1 MIEIKNYIGGEH
13 IAPLD
18 GQYLDNINPATEE
31 VYSKVPASKEADV
44 LKAIEAAKMAFPA
57 WSKKT
62 VEERIEIFQ
71 KMASMIRDR
80 HEELALA
87 ESRDNGKPVKLAMR
101 VDIPRA
107 WQNLEFYAKAMSQFS
122 AESYVSNNSI
132 NYTTYKP
139 LGVVTCISPWNLP
152 LYLFTWKIAPALIT
166 GNTVIAKPSEVTP
179 MTAYLFSEIAKE
191 AGMPAGVLNILHGLG
206 PDMGETMVGHED
218 IKAVSF
224 TGSTATGK
232 YIAQKAAES
241 FKKVSLEMGGKNPNI
256 IFDDCDYEKA
266 LKTTVHSSFANQG
279 QICLCGSRI
288 YVQKS
293 IYEKFKTDLASAA
306 EKLRVGDPTDGK
318 TQQGAVVS
326 KPHYEK
332 ILSYLDIAKK
342 EGGKILCGG
351 EAIEGSGYFI
361 KPTLI
366 ENLDINCQTNQDE
379 IFGPVATITPFE
391 NEEEVLAMANGTRYG
406 LSATVWTND
415 VNKAH
420 RVADRIDAG
429 IVWVNCWLNRDLR
442 TPFGGVKNSGLGREG
457 GSDALHFFTEVKNT
471 CVQVENL

>member
-1 MIEIKNYIGGEH
+1 MIEIKNFINGEFVS
-13 IAPLD
+13 AMD
-18 GQYLDNINPATEE
+18 GSFLNNINPATEE
-31 VYSKVPASKEADV
+31 IYSKIPASKNEDV
-44 LKAIEAAKMAFPA
+44 INAIEAAKNAFPL
-57 WSKKT
+57 WSKT
-62 VEERIEIFQ
+62 PVEKRIEVFN
-71 KMASMIRDR
+71 KMASLIRER

-87 ESRDNGKPVKLAMR
+87 ESKDNGKPVKLAMN

-122 AESYVSNNSI
+122 AESYLSNSSL
-132 NYTTYKP
+132 NYTTYNP

-166 GNTVIAKPSEVTP
+166 GNTVVAKPSEVTP
-179 MTAYLFSEIAKE
+179 MTAFMFCEIAKE
-191 AGMPAGVLNILHGLG
+191 AGLPNGVLNVLHGLG
-206 PDMGETMVGHED
+206 PDMGDTLVGHKD

-232 YIAQKAAES
+232 FIATKAAEN

-256 IFDDCDYEKA
+256 IFDDCNYEKA
-266 LKTTVHSSFANQG
+266 LKTSIHSSFANQG

-293 IYEKFKTDLASAA
+293 IYEKFKTDLTKAAS
-306 EKLRVGDPTDGK
+306 ELRIGDPTDSK

-326 KPHYEK
+326 KAHYEK
-332 ILSYLDIAKK
+332 ILSYLEIAKK
-342 EGGKILCGG
+342 EGGHILCGG
-351 EAIEGSGYFI
+351 EPLEGKGYFI

-366 ENLDINCQTNQDE
+366 ESLDINCQTNQDE

-391 NEEEVLAMANGTRYG
+391 NEQEVIEMANGTKYG
-406 LSATVWTND
+406 LSATVWTSD
-415 VNKAH
+415 LNKAH
-420 RVADRIDAG
+420 RVASKIDAG
-429 IVWVNCWLNRDLR
+429 IIWVNCWLNRDLR

-471 CVQVENL
+471 CIQVENL

>member
-1 MIEIKNYIGGEH
+1 MIQIENYIDGKLV
-13 IAPLD
+13 APLS
-18 GQYLDNINPATEE
+18 GKYLDNINPATEE
-31 VYSKVPASKEADV
+31 VYSQVPASQKEDV
-44 LKAIEAAKMAFPA
+44 LNAIAAAKKAFPA
-57 WSKKT
+57 WSKT
-62 VEERIEIFQ
+62 SVEQRIEYFYKI
-71 KMASMIRDR
+71 AAMIRDK

-107 WQNLEFYAKAMSQFS
+107 WQNLEFYAKAMSQFH
-122 AESYVSNNSI
+122 AESYVSNSSI
-132 NYTTYKP
+132 NYTTYNP

-166 GNTVIAKPSEVTP
+166 GNTVVAKPSEVTP
-179 MTAYLFSEIAKE
+179 MTAYLFSQIVKE
-191 AGMPAGVLNILHGLG
+191 AGLPDGVLNILHGLG
-206 PDMGETMVGHED
+206 PDMGDTLVGHED

-232 YIAQKAAES
+232 YIANKAAES

-256 IFDDCDYEKA
+256 VFDDCDYEKA
-266 LKTTVHSSFANQG
+266 LKTTIHSSFANQG

-293 IYEKFKTDLASAA
+293 IYDKFKNDLAEAA
-306 EKLRVGDPTDGK
+306 NKLKIGDPTDSK
-318 TQQGAVVS
+318 TAQGAVVS
-326 KPHYEK
+326 KSHYEK
-332 ILSYLDIAKK
+332 ILSYIEIAKK
-342 EGGKILCGG
+342 EGGTILSGG
-351 EAIEGSGYFI
+351 EAVEGKGYFI

-366 ENLDINCQTNQDE
+366 ENLDINCQSNQDE

-391 NEEEVLAMANGTRYG
+391 TESDVIAMANGTRYG
-406 LSATVWTND
+406 LSATVWTGD

-420 RVADRIDAG
+420 RVASEIDAG

-457 GSDALHFFTEVKNT
+457 GKDALHFFTEVKNT
-471 CVQVENL
+471 CIQVENL